1 MKTAQSQY
9 DDMATRLAEE
19 PFTAY
24 NFMAKGMTLRSVEEI
39 EMFARVR
46 IPNPGKG
53 TDQKRAFQGSHT
65 ADARVAYIF
74 PPHDDP
80 AGTGYLPYSRLTVEL
95 ATHCFFCF
103 QDRFYLMTEAAV
115 LIRATQI
122 TKQLRPRI
130 DDFSI
135 LTFQGEE
142 IVLEDG
148 NLRQIM
154 AQLTHI
160 LRTQIR
166 FALSYQERT
175 AGISVEMILSND
187 HPVEIPESWSS
198 MGRHQLLELL
208 KGTRFSVDRRRSWF
222 NSFAAQTVE
231 QDLLRQGATA
241 AGTMRVPPPPPS
253 PSGRTG
259 STGPPAKA
267 ARVPT
272 PAVREP
278 AAPPPR
284 GRSPGGAPGSST
296 DLPMPAASAK
306 AGRGNTPPLKARPPA
321 AAARNPSSY
330 ISAEEWDNY
339 FAGMDDVR
347 GFAVGDDDA
356 RPKAPGVPARTVTMT
371 PREPDTPPPGHD
383 ETAAGGR
390 ARTRSP
396 RRPTNTDGQ
405 WDYLNECDEAISQTL
420 EWLSHDFINF
430 PVDRLRLWRDA
441 SGQTFEPEHSLPISY
456 GRIDMW
462 YWAALRARHFGRVT
476 PSAVPMSVPSYS
488 HGNNLV
494 VIDYTNLTCFLR
506 GWREWRVDT
515 ATGFRYRLY

>member
-1 MKTAQSQY
+1 MYLAPKTHLNAGRRDHAREGHAQEMSVAATLKAKCKKAVAKTTQSPY

-53 TDQKRAFQGSHT
+53 TEQKRAFQGSHT

-115 LIRATQI
+115 LIRASQI
-122 TKQLRPRI
+122 ARELRPRI
-130 DDFSI
+130 DEFSI

-142 IVLEDG
+142 VVLEDG

-175 AGISVEMILSND
+175 AGISVEMVLSND
-187 HPVEIPESWSS
+187 NPVEIPESWSS

-241 AGTMRVPPPPPS
+241 VGAMRVPPPPPS
-253 PSGRTG
+253 PSGRSLQHHHHVVGLLAEHLDLPLIFLRLLQLPRLAGAT
-259 STGPPAKA
+259 
-267 ARVPT
+267 RLNRRL
-272 PAVREP
+272 VRRL
-278 AAPPPR
+278 PPR
-284 GRSPGGAPGSST
+284 AI
-296 DLPMPAASAK
+296 PA
-306 AGRGNTPPLKARPPA
+306 
-321 AAARNPSSY
+321 

-356 RPKAPGVPARTVTMT
+356 RPKAPGVPARAVT
-371 PREPDTPPPGHD
+371 
-383 ETAAGGR
+383 
-390 ARTRSP
+390 
-396 RRPTNTDGQ
+396 
-405 WDYLNECDEAISQTL
+405 
-420 EWLSHDFINF
+420 
-430 PVDRLRLWRDA
+430 
-441 SGQTFEPEHSLPISY
+441 
-456 GRIDMW
+456 
-462 YWAALRARHFGRVT
+462 
-476 PSAVPMSVPSYS
+476 
-488 HGNNLV
+488 
-494 VIDYTNLTCFLR
+494 
-506 GWREWRVDT
+506 
-515 ATGFRYRLY
+515 

>member
-1 MKTAQSQY
+1 M
-9 DDMATRLAEE
+9 
-19 PFTAY
+19 
-24 NFMAKGMTLRSVEEI
+24 
-39 EMFARVR
+39 
-46 IPNPGKG
+46 
-53 TDQKRAFQGSHT
+53 
-65 ADARVAYIF
+65 
-74 PPHDDP
+74 
-80 AGTGYLPYSRLTVEL
+80 
-95 ATHCFFCF
+95 
-103 QDRFYLMTEAAV
+103 
-115 LIRATQI
+115 LIRASQI
-122 TKQLRPRI
+122 ARELRPRL
-130 DDFSI
+130 DEFSI

-142 IVLEDG
+142 VVLEDG

-154 AQLTHI
+154 GQLTNI

-166 FALSYQERT
+166 FALTYQERT
-175 AGISVEMILSND
+175 AGISVEMVLSDD

-231 QDLLRQGATA
+231 QDLLRQGATS

-259 STGPPAKA
+259 SMGPPAKA

-278 AAPPPR
+278 ATPPPR
-284 GRSPGGAPGSST
+284 GRSPGGVPGSST

-306 AGRGNTPPLKARPPA
+306 AGRGTTPPPKARPPA
-321 AAARNPSSY
+321 AATRSPSSY

-441 SGQTFEPEHSLPISY
+441 SGQTFEPERPLPVSY
-456 GRIDMW
+456 ARIDMKGGQPFVL
-462 YWAALRARHFGRVT
+462 ATL
-476 PSAVPMSVPSYS
+476 AVLPLLP
-488 HGNNLV
+488 
-494 VIDYTNLTCFLR
+494 CQ
-506 GWREWRVDT
+506 
-515 ATGFRYRLY
+515 

>member
-1 MKTAQSQY
+1 
-9 DDMATRLAEE
+9 
-19 PFTAY
+19 
-24 NFMAKGMTLRSVEEI
+24 MT
-39 EMFARVR
+39 
-46 IPNPGKG
+46 
-53 TDQKRAFQGSHT
+53 
-65 ADARVAYIF
+65 
-74 PPHDDP
+74 HDDP

-115 LIRATQI
+115 LIRASQI
-122 TKQLRPRI
+122 ARELRPRI
-130 DDFSI
+130 DEFSI

-142 IVLEDG
+142 VVLEDG

-175 AGISVEMILSND
+175 AGISVEMVLSND
-187 HPVEIPESWSS
+187 NPVEIPESWSS

-241 AGTMRVPPPPPS
+241 VGAMRVPPPPPS

-259 STGPPAKA
+259 STGPHAKA

-272 PAVREP
+272 PAVKEP
-278 AAPPPR
+278 ATPPPR

-296 DLPMPAASAK
+296 DLPMPAAPAK
-306 AGRGNTPPLKARPPA
+306 AGRGSTPPPKARPPA
-321 AAARNPSSY
+321 AAARDPGSY

-339 FAGMDDVR
+339 FAGMDEVR

-356 RPKAPGVPARTVTMT
+356 LPKAPATPARTVTMT
-371 PREPDTPPPGHD
+371 PREPDAPPPGYA

-396 RRPTNTDGQ
+396 RRPANTDGQ
-405 WDYLNECDEAISQTL
+405 WDYLNECDEAISRML
-420 EWLSHDFINF
+420 EWLEYDFNNF

-441 SGQTFEPEHSLPISY
+441 YGNTFEPELALPVALN
-456 GRIDMW
+456 RVDQW
-462 YWAALRARHFGRVT
+462 YWAVLRARHFGRVT
-476 PSAVPMSVPSYS
+476 PSAVALSVPSHASANDLVVVDY
-488 HGNNLV
+488 NNL
-494 VIDYTNLTCFLR
+494 TWFLR
-506 GWREWRVDT
+506 GWREWRTDST
-515 ATGFRYRLY
+515 NGYRYRLY